1 MNESFTS
8 EEERFQKAFAQW
20 GIRGMHWGVRKR
32 KNSGESGEGSAKK
45 VLEKLKEKKNSS
57 ESSDSLKAKELS
69 KKKPSEMSNDE
80 LRAYTQRLQ
89 LEKQYNDLAP
99 KEKIGKAKAGKK
111 FVASL
116 VSTAAKQAAGE
127 YAKKALVVL
136 IDEQLGKKPNTAR
149 FRISSDKKK

>member
-1 MNESFTS
+1 MSESFTS

-20 GIRGMHWGVRKR
+20 GVRGMHWGVRKR
-32 KNSGESGEGSAKK
+32 KDSGEPGKGSAKK
-45 VLEKLKEKKNSS
+45 VLEKLTEKKDTS
-57 ESSDSLKAKELS
+57 ESSDSKKAKDLS
-69 KKKPSEMSNDE
+69 KKKLSEMSNDE

-99 KEKIGKAKAGKK
+99 KEKVGKVKAGKQ

-116 VSTAAKQAAGE
+116 VGTAAKQAAGE

-136 IDEQLGKKPNTAR
+136 IDEQLGKKSNTAK
-149 FRISSDKKK
+149 FKISK

>member
-1 MNESFTS
+1 MSESFTS
-8 EEERFQKAFAQW
+8 EEKERFQKAFAQW
-20 GIRGMHWGVRKR
+20 GVRGMHWGVRKR
-32 KNSGESGEGSAKK
+32 RDSGESQDGSAKK
-45 VLEKLKEKKNSS
+45 VLEKLTEKKHAS

-69 KKKPSEMSNDE
+69 KKKLSEMSNDE

-99 KEKIGKAKAGKK
+99 KEKVGKVAAGKK

-116 VSTAAKQAAGE
+116 VGTAAKQAAGE

-136 IDEQLGKKPNTAR
+136 IDEQLGKKSNTAK
-149 FRISSDKKK
+149 FKISK

>member
-20 GIRGMHWGVRKR
+20 GIRGMRWGVRKR
-32 KNSGESGEGSAKK
+32 KDSGESREGSAKK

-57 ESSDSLKAKELS
+57 ESGDSLKAKELS

-89 LEKQYNDLAP
+89 LEKQYNDLTP
-99 KEKIGKAKAGKK
+99 KQQEGKVKAGRKY
-111 FVASL
+111 VASL
-116 VSTAAKQAAGE
+116 MSTAAKQAAGE

-149 FRISSDKKK
+149 FKISK

>member
-1 MNESFTS
+1 MSESFTS

-20 GIRGMHWGVRKR
+20 GVRGMHWGVRKR
-32 KNSGESGEGSAKK
+32 KDSGESGKGSAKK
-45 VLEKLKEKKNSS
+45 VLEKLTEKKDTS
-57 ESSDSLKAKELS
+57 ESSDSKKARDLS
-69 KKKPSEMSNDE
+69 KKKLSEMSNDE

-99 KEKIGKAKAGKK
+99 KEKVGKVKAGKQ

-116 VSTAAKQAAGE
+116 VGTAAKQAAGE

-136 IDEQLGKKPNTAR
+136 IDEQLGKKSNTAK
-149 FRISSDKKK
+149 FKISK

>member
-1 MNESFTS
+1 MSESFTS

-20 GIRGMHWGVRKR
+20 GVRGMHWGVRKR
-32 KNSGESGEGSAKK
+32 KDSGESKDGSAKK
-45 VLEKLKEKKNSS
+45 VLEKLTEKKDTS
-57 ESSDSLKAKELS
+57 ESSDSKKAKDLS
-69 KKKPSEMSNDE
+69 KKKLSEMSNDE

-99 KEKIGKAKAGKK
+99 KEKIGKVKAGKQ

-116 VSTAAKQAAGE
+116 VGTAAKQAAGE

-136 IDEQLGKKPNTAR
+136 IDEQLGKKSNTAK
-149 FRISSDKKK
+149 FKISK